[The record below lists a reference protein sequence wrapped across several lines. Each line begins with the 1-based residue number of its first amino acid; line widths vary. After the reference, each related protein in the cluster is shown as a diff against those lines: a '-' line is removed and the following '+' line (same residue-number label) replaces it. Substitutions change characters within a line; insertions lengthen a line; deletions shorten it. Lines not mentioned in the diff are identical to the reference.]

1 MFFCCENLEEIDMKN
16 FKIEHENIKSCNL
29 FFKCEK
35 LGKVIIDKNE
45 ELIKNELKS
54 DRFKSVDNI
63 TYIRNVKTK

>member
-45 ELIKNELKS
+45 ELIKKEQIMYQLKY
-54 DRFKSVDNI
+54 VYNI
-63 TYIRNVKTK
+63 TYIRNVKKK